1 MSMTIAELK
10 MIIEDLN
17 DDTVILIEKDDVDE
31 VETVTIQLHSDG
43 RSHLI
48 FSALE

>member
-1 MSMTIAELK
+1 MTIGDLK
-10 MIIEDLN
+10 QIIEDLL
-17 DDTVILIEKDDVDE
+17 DDTVILIEQTDVTD
-31 VETVTIQLHSDG
+31 VETVKIEIHMDG

>member
-1 MSMTIAELK
+1 MTIRDLK
-10 MIIEDLN
+10 LIIEDLT
-17 DDTVILIEKDDVDE
+17 DDTVILIEESDISN
-31 VETVTIQLHSDG
+31 VETISIQIHSDG